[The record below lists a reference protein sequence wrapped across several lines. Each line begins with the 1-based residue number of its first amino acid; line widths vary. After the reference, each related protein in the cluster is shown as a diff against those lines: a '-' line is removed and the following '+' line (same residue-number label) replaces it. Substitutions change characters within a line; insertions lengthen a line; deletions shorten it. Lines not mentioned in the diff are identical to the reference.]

1 MQIILTS
8 LTGSLCMVNY
18 LFKKFHSGHST
29 VVMSFVNWVV
39 LVVHTQK
46 YNTCIC
52 IKGMVIISCFPV
64 YFFPLLYVLLVFDW
78 TQQFL
83 PWLFTILMVTH
94 LYRGYGV
101 VHETKLTCIMNSI
114 ILLINFHWHYILMY
128 KYALYTAQTIWRLL
142 SGNYHIEDRPPFC
155 VDIAWQKATCVFP
168 WLCKSVVRPE
178 LTLAIYN

>member
-101 VHETKLTCIMNSI
+101 VHETKLICIMNSI
-114 ILLINFHWHYILMY
+114 ILLINFHWHYILM
-128 KYALYTAQTIWRLL
+128 ALTVWQLPHRRQTTHLCWYCMTESNMCISMVVQVSSKTRTYF
-142 SGNYHIEDRPPFC
+142 GNI
-155 VDIAWQKATCVFP
+155 
-168 WLCKSVVRPE
+168 
-178 LTLAIYN
+178 